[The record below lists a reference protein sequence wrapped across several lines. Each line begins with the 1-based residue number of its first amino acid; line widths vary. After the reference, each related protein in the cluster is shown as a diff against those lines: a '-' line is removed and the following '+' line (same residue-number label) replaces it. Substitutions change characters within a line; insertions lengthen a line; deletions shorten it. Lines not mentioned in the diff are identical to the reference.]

1 MRDSEHILNKI
12 ILEINDNLKVVEDKL
27 VKGTINSMESY
38 KYALGMRYILSSL
51 QSTINEFIKKG

>member
-1 MRDSEHILNKI
+1 MTGIVGSLD
-12 ILEINDNLKVVEDKL
+12 INDNLEVVEDRL